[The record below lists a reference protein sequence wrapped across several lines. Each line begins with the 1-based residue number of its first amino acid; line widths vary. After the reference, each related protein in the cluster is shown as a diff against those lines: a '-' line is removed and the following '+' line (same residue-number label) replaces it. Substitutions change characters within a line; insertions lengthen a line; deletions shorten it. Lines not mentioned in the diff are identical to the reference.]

1 MTDNRIG
8 SHIAD
13 DPRGWLR
20 FTYLSAELQRAED
33 RRLAADRERAGQ
45 PGDYGSVR
53 TFTRPATDTER
64 TLLAHLGYTLP
75 ADLTTTVTWTSDGVR
90 KRRWPQLERQTT

>member
-1 MTDNRIG
+1 MADNRIG

-33 RRLAADRERAGQ
+33 RRLAADRERAGR

-64 TLLAHLGYTLP
+64 TLLDTRLH
-75 ADLTTTVTWTSDGVR
+75 AD
-90 KRRWPQLERQTT
+90 RRTDHHRHVDQRRRPQTALAPT